1 MRIVNLHVYVVVSI
15 KMKCVMAKKEF
26 DVTSF
31 PLVDVSIIPVR
42 FLDPMKWRL
51 GPIRLNMSKG
61 RK

>member
-1 MRIVNLHVYVVVSI
+1 VVVSI